1 MYSPLAHDGGVA
13 GLTYSDSYV
22 ITLGADDKLRTW
34 DRFQGH
40 LLMTIIV
47 VSTYI
52 YKISFLITIIYIG
65 CIMYIISHLCAD

>member
-1 MYSPLAHDGGVA
+1 MYSPLAHEGGVI

-40 LLMTIIV
+40 LLMTITV
-47 VSTYI
+47 VSFITFFLF
-52 YKISFLITIIYIG
+52 KILPVFNKILNSKFN
-65 CIMYIISHLCAD
+65 

>member
-1 MYSPLAHDGGVA
+1 MYSPLAHEGGVI

-40 LLMTIIV
+40 LLMTITV
-47 VSTYI
+47 VSFITFFLFNI
-52 YKISFLITIIYIG
+52 LPVFNKILYSKLI
-65 CIMYIISHLCAD
+65 A